1 MTMFEH
7 LPRFLRGSSAD
18 EIGTEPLDAR
28 IDEAN
33 NRLADVMLLGIA
45 VAAALGV
52 FFLS

>member
-28 IDEAN
+28 VDEAN
-33 NRLADVMLLGIA
+33 NRLADVMLPVSYTHLT
-45 VAAALGV
+45 LPTT
-52 FFLS
+52 